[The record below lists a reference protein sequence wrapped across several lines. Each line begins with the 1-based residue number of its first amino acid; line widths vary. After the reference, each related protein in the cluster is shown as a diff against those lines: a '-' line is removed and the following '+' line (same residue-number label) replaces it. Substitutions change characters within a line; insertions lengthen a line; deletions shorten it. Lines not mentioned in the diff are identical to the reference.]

1 MFWLC
6 LITSLGCIYLSLQSE
21 GMDNYLLKKSLF
33 NIIRNIFYVGSTDN
47 FKTKYKLEIIY
58 RLKYL

>member
-21 GMDNYLLKKSLF
+21 GMDNYL
-33 NIIRNIFYVGSTDN
+33 
-47 FKTKYKLEIIY
+47 FKIIY
-58 RLKYL
+58 LILSGIFFLLGVLVILKQSMS

>member
-21 GMDNYLLKKSLF
+21 GMDNYLFKKIYLVLSGIFFLLGVLIILKQIM
-33 NIIRNIFYVGSTDN
+33 N
-47 FKTKYKLEIIY
+47 
-58 RLKYL
+58 